1 VAVALV
7 VINKVGIIM
16 FDSFFFYLSAFLTCA
31 GALLVVFER
40 NLMHSCVYLLMSLI
54 GVAGLYFTLEAD
66 FIGATQLVVYVGGVV
81 ILMLFAV
88 MLTGGGIEGKKDRL
102 ANLLSYIPPMGNVK
116 SYIWGGFTSLLFLMI
131 SANTV
136 FKITEVLEVK
146 GDINIG
152 PTVEQI
158 GIKLLTDHVLMFELS
173 SVLLLGALI
182 GTAMISRPSKNNLT
196 GNN

>member
-1 VAVALV
+1 
-7 VINKVGIIM
+7 
-16 FDSFFFYLSAFLTCA
+16 
-31 GALLVVFER
+31 
-40 NLMHSCVYLLMSLI
+40 MHSCVYLLMSLI
-54 GVAGLYFTLEAD
+54 GVAGLYFTLQAD
-66 FIGATQLVVYVGGVV
+66 FIAATQLVVYVGGVV

-88 MLTGGGIEGKKDRL
+88 MLTGGGLENKKDRL

-116 SYIWGGFTSLLFLMI
+116 SYTWGGLTALLFLMI

-136 FKITEVLEVK
+136 MKITEVSDVK
-146 GDINIG
+146 GDINVG

-158 GIKLLTDHVLMFELS
+158 GVKLLTDHVLMFELS